1 MVLAFLFLNETENNY
16 VEGSQV
22 KTSYP
27 FPCLLLSGMPCTGK
41 DTLTHQLIERDPSFA
56 FLRKHRADPSSQP
69 PREDNTYIH
78 VSPETFSSLA
88 QNSGFLQF
96 HGRYGRMYGV
106 SREEYAA
113 LIDAARIPIIHV
125 GKYENLHA
133 LRENGLHAGLS
144 LLLWADRP
152 IVHSR
157 LLERHKQRTDG
168 VEERLVA
175 YDQEVAQLKSCAALG
190 ELDFDL
196 VFVNNGPDPVVAAD
210 TLLSLLRSPHIGS
223 KKEAQHELS
232 RFLDL

>member
-133 LRENGLHAGLS
+133 LRENGLHTGLS
-144 LLLWADRP
+144 LLLCADRP

-168 VEERLVA
+168 A
-175 YDQEVAQLKSCAALG
+175 
-190 ELDFDL
+190 
-196 VFVNNGPDPVVAAD
+196 
-210 TLLSLLRSPHIGS
+210 
-223 KKEAQHELS
+223 
-232 RFLDL
+232 